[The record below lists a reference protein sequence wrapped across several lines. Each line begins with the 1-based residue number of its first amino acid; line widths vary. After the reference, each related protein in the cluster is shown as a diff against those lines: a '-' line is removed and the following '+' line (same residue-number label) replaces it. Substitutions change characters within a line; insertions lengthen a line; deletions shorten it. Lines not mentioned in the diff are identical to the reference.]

1 MERIYGLESFIL
13 ILILAL
19 GAAVL
24 LNFVMPNSL
33 AEFRWDGLSFKG
45 VAPFGAFV
53 LVFVGGIRFISSSYK
68 IPVSTLLTAGIKK
81 PASVEEI
88 EHSIKKVEIAK
99 IEKNI
104 DALRSLLREHDEI
117 VLVEKLGKPEG
128 IITTADVALRPSEK
142 IEDMITPWNKVVK
155 IHENASLYYAQES
168 FREHSRIPI
177 IDDSGFPRGFIK
189 AGEAIEKIR

>member
-1 MERIYGLESFIL
+1 MERIYGLGSFIL
-13 ILILAL
+13 ILFLAL
-19 GAAVL
+19 GAAIF
-24 LNFVMPNSL
+24 LNFVIPNSL
-33 AEFRWDGLSFKG
+33 AEFQWGGLSFKG

-53 LVFVGGIRFISSSYK
+53 LVFGLGIGFISSSFK

-81 PASVEEI
+81 QASIEEI
-88 EHSIKKVEIAK
+88 EHSIEKVELAK
-99 IEKNI
+99 IENI
-104 DALRSLLREHDEI
+104 DALRSLLREHDKI

-155 IHENASLYYAQES
+155 IHENASLSYAKES

-177 IDDSGFPRGFIK
+177 IDDSGFPRGIIK
-189 AGEAIEKIR
+189 AGEAIEKFR